1 VCGVKSEDAIRES
14 IAERE
19 EEDREGEDIVGGIE

>member
-1 VCGVKSEDAIRES
+1 VRGKERRYYTES

-19 EEDREGEDIVGGIE
+19 EEDREGEDIVREIE